1 MYPPSVVHDLGDHE
15 LYSDATT
22 FPPTG
27 MFDYHSDSDSSNE
40 EHNIMDE
47 VTQALLKHLKISTYA
62 CGGTIKVQ
70 QPADTATG
78 ILNNYGANQES
89 TVEAPLADPVTI
101 RWDSVGSIEKL
112 TLPLSRKGATGPDSS
127 VTRLVA
133 GTQPASFGFQGQDI
147 IDESYRK
154 ASKLD
159 TSAFSTNFCPY
170 EAGIIDIIGQALLPR
185 DLGSSQGI
193 RAELYKLNAS
203 IRVLN
208 SSILLTNI
216 DLSSSFRLLQG
227 TC

>member
-1 MYPPSVVHDLGDHE
+1 MHDL
-15 LYSDATT
+15 SDVAM
-22 FPPTG
+22 FPPTR

-40 EHNIMDE
+40 ETNRMDE
-47 VTQALLKHLKISTYA
+47 AVEALFEHLKISTYT

-70 QPADTATG
+70 QPDVHNNCG
-78 ILNNYGANQES
+78 IDQMSMTE
-89 TVEAPLADPVTI
+89 TQLADPVTI
-101 RWDSVGSIEKL
+101 RWDSASSIEKL
-112 TLPLSRKGATGPDSS
+112 TLPLTRKEATGQDSS
-127 VTRLVA
+127 VSRLVA

-159 TSAFSTNFCPY
+159 TSAFSTDFCPY

-203 IRVLN
+203 LRSLN
-208 SSILLTNI
+208 KSIILINDRSTKLRQASLRRMLTRPVR
-216 DLSSSFRLLQG
+216 SFSLDHS
-227 TC
+227 